1 MIIRIS
7 TEGQYRVP
15 SAHLDDLSELDEK
28 IVSAVANDKKDE
40 YFTLFNQMIELVRQ
54 NGKPLDPEELLE
66 SAIVLPPPDT
76 SFEEARKLFVG
87 DGVVPTDL

>member
-7 TEGQYRVP
+7 TEGQYRVN
-15 SAHLDDLSELDEK
+15 SAHLDALNDLDEQ
-28 IVSAVANDKKDE
+28 IISAVANEQREQYAK
-40 YFTLFNQMIELVRQ
+40 LFDQMLDMVRS
-54 NGKPLDPEELLE
+54 NGVPLDPEELLE

-87 DGVVPTDL
+87 DGVVPPDL